1 MLQGTFETLALP
13 ELLGLLASARKTGA
27 LRLEAGPVSGAIHLA
42 DGHCCAVETADHLG
56 RVSDGGVLLARL
68 VDVCFAVT
76 RQESGAFRFASDEP
90 PPWVADE
97 PVELSDAVVEVDRLL
112 KQWREILRVIP

>member
-27 LRLEAGPVSGAIHLA
+27 LRLESGPVSGAIHLE
-42 DGHCCAVETADHLG
+42 DGHCCAVETAEHNG
-56 RVSDGGVLLARL
+56 RVADGPALLTRL

-76 RQESGAFRFASDEP
+76 RQESGAFRFVSEEA
-90 PPWVADE
+90 PPWTAGE
-97 PVELSDAVVEVDRLL
+97 PVELGDAVVEVDRLL
-112 KQWREILRVIP
+112 K

>member
-1 MLQGTFETLALP
+1 VLQGTFETLALP

-42 DGHCCAVETADHLG
+42 DGHCRAVETTDHLG
-56 RVSDGGVLLARL
+56 RVSDGAALLARL

-76 RQESGAFRFASDEP
+76 RQESGAFQFASD
-90 PPWVADE
+90 
-97 PVELSDAVVEVDRLL
+97 
-112 KQWREILRVIP
+112 